1 MGQFKRAF
9 VFIIAM
15 IVSLVL
21 LRHRLLL
28 MNLREFLLKI
38 LGAFKMV
45 SQLLLKKTPKMP
57 EFQRIRS
64 AGYLTVPLL
73 RVSM

>member
-15 IVSLVL
+15 IVSLVVVATP
-21 LRHRLLL
+21 
-28 MNLREFLLKI
+28 FLLKI